1 MAETP
6 KKIYDYDMTTWLRC
20 CETEVEK
27 PLEGKMTGMCYF
39 ILIKL
44 FNSIILFSELKPSLV
59 FILTYI
65 FF

>member
-39 ILIKL
+39 IVIKL
-44 FNSIILFSELKPSLV
+44 IISIILFSELKPSLV
-59 FILTYI
+59 FYFNIYFL
-65 FF
+65 